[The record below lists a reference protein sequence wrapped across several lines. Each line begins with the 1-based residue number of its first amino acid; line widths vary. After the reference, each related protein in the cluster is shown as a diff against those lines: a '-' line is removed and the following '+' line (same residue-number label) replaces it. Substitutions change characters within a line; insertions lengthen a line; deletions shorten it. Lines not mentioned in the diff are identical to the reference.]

1 MHYDQSWMGYGWIGA
16 LQAGLVAAAVGAL
29 LFALFRWRTRRA
41 WSDGAQMAWAYLLGV
56 ALSASGDLSDLFYFN
71 YAHLQSVQLLRVKLA
86 GVHDPDALGT
96 RALFELAGVAL
107 GVALAWA
114 ASHWWERR
122 R

>member
-16 LQAGLVAAAVGAL
+16 LQAGLAAAVGAL